1 MITVRV
7 GRIPGGISAV
17 QVAEGSTIAQALAA
31 ANLSLNTGEI
41 VRMNTDEV
49 PSASIGTTVVS
60 DNAMILLAKQVKGN

>member
-7 GRIPGGISAV
+7 GRIPGGISPV
-17 QVAEGSTIAQALAA
+17 EINEGSTIAQALAA

-49 PSASIGTTVVS
+49 PSAAVATTVVPA
-60 DNAMILLAKQVKGN
+60 NAMILLAKQVKGN